1 MKELAIF
8 DQWSV
13 CLKEIG
19 GDESEEPLSHN
30 GSYIRYL
37 YFAHTVITGTRF
49 PNEPADSSGSLSEME
64 IIGAFLLEV
73 YELLEADDEYLDLSC
88 YGFWV

>member
-1 MKELAIF
+1 MKGLAIF

-19 GDESEEPLSHN
+19 ADESEEPLSHN

-37 YFAHTVITGTRF
+37 YFAHTVITGARF
-49 PNEPADSSGSLSEME
+49 PIEPAEGAGTLSESAIIAAFLME
-64 IIGAFLLEV
+64 I
-73 YELLEADDEYLDLSC
+73 YELQEGKIGRAH
-88 YGFWV
+88 V